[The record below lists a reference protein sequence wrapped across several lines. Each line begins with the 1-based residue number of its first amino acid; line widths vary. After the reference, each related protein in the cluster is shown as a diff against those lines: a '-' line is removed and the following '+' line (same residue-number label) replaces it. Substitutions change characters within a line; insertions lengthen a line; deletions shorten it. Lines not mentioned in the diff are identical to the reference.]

1 LAAIKTKLTLKN
13 HIIKCSIL
21 VFVLFINACKTE
33 NSNKE
38 ENSFSTRESPYFGQ
52 KPPGLIPEIF
62 APGLVSIDGRYEF
75 GISFAPD
82 LNEIYFSAKEVDQ
95 TTVIYYS
102 KVKDKK
108 WSPIKKADFTKGE
121 KDTEMKPF
129 VSLIEDKIYFTA
141 YNAASRNT
149 KIWYVTRT
157 KDSWSSAKKLESPIN
172 GDRVFNLNQ
181 GKSGD
186 FYYTNIAKRKMFY
199 TNDVNSE
206 FSEVK
211 ELNIAFGIQGFISP
225 SQDYLVVNS
234 KNKEED
240 SREDSDIYVYFKE
253 KDGTWS
259 KPINLGKEVNSTFS
273 ETVPS
278 ITPDGKY
285 LFFSRYNEEGGL
297 SNFYWVSTENI
308 NKVRP
313 KQ

>member
-1 LAAIKTKLTLKN
+1 MKN
-13 HIIKCSIL
+13 HIDKYVAL
-21 VFVLFINACKTE
+21 VFVLFISACKTE
-33 NSNKE
+33 NSNKK
-38 ENSFSTRESPYFGQ
+38 ENPFPTTENLYFEQ

-62 APGLVSIDGRYEF
+62 APGLVSIEGRYEF

-82 LNEIYFSAKEVDQ
+82 LDEIYFSAKEVDQ
-95 TTVIYYS
+95 PTVIYYS
-102 KVKDKK
+102 RLKGKE

-129 VSLIEDKIYFTA
+129 VSLMDDRIYFTA

-157 KDSWSSAKKLESPIN
+157 KDFWSSAKKLESPIN

-181 GKSGD
+181 GKNGD

-199 TNDVNSE
+199 TTDVNSE

-211 ELNIAFGIQGFISP
+211 ELNIEFGIQGFISP
-225 SQDYLVVNS
+225 LQDYMVVNS
-234 KNKEED
+234 RNREDD
-240 SREDSDIYVYFKE
+240 SRKDSDLYVYFKK

-259 KPINLGKEVNSTFS
+259 KPINPGEEVNSTFS

-285 LFFSRYNEEGGL
+285 LFFSRYNEEGRL
-297 SNFYWVSTENI
+297 SNFYWVSTEVI
-308 NKVRP
+308 DKVRP

>member
-1 LAAIKTKLTLKN
+1 MAVIKTNLTLKN
-13 HIIKCSIL
+13 HIVTCSVW

-33 NSNKE
+33 NSTTKE
-38 ENSFSTRESPYFGQ
+38 HGPSIGESLYFGQ
-52 KPPGLIPEIF
+52 KPPGLLPELF
-62 APGLVSIDGRYEF
+62 APGLVSIEGRYEF

-82 LNEIYFSAKEVDQ
+82 LDEVYFSAKEVDE

-102 KVKDKK
+102 RLKDKK
-108 WSPIKKADFTKGE
+108 WSPIKRADFTKGE

-129 VSLIEDKIYFTA
+129 VSLTEDKIYFTA
-141 YNAASRNT
+141 YNAESRNT

-157 KDSWSSAKKLESPIN
+157 KDSWSSAKKLETPIN
-172 GDRVFNLNQ
+172 GDRVFNVNQ
-181 GKSGD
+181 GRSGD

-199 TNDVNSE
+199 TTNVNAE

-211 ELNIAFGIQGFISP
+211 EMNIEFGIQGFISP
-225 SQDYLVVNS
+225 SQDYLVVNAR
-234 KNKEED
+234 NKEEE
-240 SREDSDIYVYFKE
+240 SRKDNDLYVYFKG

-259 KPINLGKEVNSTFS
+259 KPINLGEEVNSTFS

-297 SNFYWVSTENI
+297 SNFYWVSTKVI
-308 NKVRP
+308 DKVRP
-313 KQ
+313 KE

>member
-1 LAAIKTKLTLKN
+1 MKTQ
-13 HIIKCSIL
+13 IIKCSVL

-33 NSNKE
+33 NSNKT
-38 ENSFSTRESPYFGQ
+38 ENDFSTRESPYFVL

-62 APGLVSIDGRYEF
+62 APGTVSVDGRYEF
-75 GISFAPD
+75 GISFASD
-82 LNEIYFSAKEVDQ
+82 LNQIYFSAKEVDQ
-95 TTVIYYS
+95 TTAIYYS
-102 KVKDKK
+102 RVKDKK
-108 WSPIKKADFTKGE
+108 WSPIKRANFTKGE

-129 VSLIEDKIYFTA
+129 VSLTEDKIYFTA
-141 YNAASRNT
+141 YNAESRNT
-149 KIWYVTRT
+149 KIWYVTHT

-186 FYYTNIAKRKMFY
+186 FYYTNIAKRRMFY
-199 TNDVNSE
+199 TTEVNGE

-211 ELNIAFGIQGFISP
+211 ELNIEFGIQGFISP
-225 SQDYLVVNS
+225 SQDYLVVNA
-234 KNKEED
+234 KNKEGD

-297 SNFYWVSTENI
+297 SNFYWVSTEVI

-313 KQ
+313 K

>member
-1 LAAIKTKLTLKN
+1 MKPTKFLILTIIISLNTVFAQEDSKN
-13 HIIKCSIL
+13 
-21 VFVLFINACKTE
+21 A
-33 NSNKE
+33 
-38 ENSFSTRESPYFGQ
+38 STSLPLEGPYLGQ
-52 KPPGLIPEIF
+52 RQPGLIPGIF

-75 GISFAPD
+75 GISFSSD

-102 KVKDKK
+102 RVKDKK
-108 WSPIKKADFTKGE
+108 WSPIKRADFTKGE

-129 VSLIEDKIYFTA
+129 VSLTEDKIYFTA

-149 KIWYVTRT
+149 KIWYVIRT
-157 KDSWSSAKKLESPIN
+157 KDSWSSAKKLESSIN

-199 TNDVNSE
+199 TTNVNSE
-206 FSEVK
+206 LPGLK
-211 ELNIAFGIQGFISP
+211 ELEIEFGIQGFISP
-225 SQDYLVVNS
+225 SQDYIVVNAR
-234 KNKEED
+234 NKEED
-240 SREDSDIYVYFKE
+240 SRKDSDIYVYFKK
-253 KDGTWS
+253 KDDTWS
-259 KPINLGKEVNSTFS
+259 KPINLGEEVNSTFS

-297 SNFYWVSTENI
+297 SNFYWVSTGVI
-308 NKVRP
+308 NRLKTGYF
-313 KQ
+313 KK